1 VDADESILAVLG
13 AADEP
18 LHWTMIQDR
27 ALKDG
32 SLDPFVTPDVRGEV
46 LSALRALVERGAIE
60 RVGKGTYRLAASQR
74 R

>member
-1 VDADESILAVLG
+1 VNAEKAILAVLA

-18 LHWTMIQDR
+18 LHWTVIQDR

-32 SLDPFVTPDVRGEV
+32 ALDPFVTPDVRGEV
-46 LSALRALVERGAIE
+46 LSALRALVEHGAIE
-60 RVGKGTYRLAASQR
+60 RVGKGTYRLAAPQR